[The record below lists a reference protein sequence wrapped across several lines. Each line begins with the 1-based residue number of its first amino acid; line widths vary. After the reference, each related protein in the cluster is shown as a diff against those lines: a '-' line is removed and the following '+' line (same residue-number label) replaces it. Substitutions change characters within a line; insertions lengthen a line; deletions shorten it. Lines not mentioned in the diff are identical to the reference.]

1 MDEDLGKDGA
11 NGNGSGDI
19 CRVCR
24 CEGTNDRPLFH
35 PCLCAGS
42 IKFIHQEC
50 LVQWMRYSR
59 KEFCELCGYL
69 FSFTPIYAADMPGR
83 LPLKDVISGL
93 AGSVACAAKHWLHYS
108 LVALA
113 WLGFVPLTAYRVYRC
128 LFTGSVSSILTLPLD
143 LLSMENVGSDVLH
156 GFFVVSCTL
165 VAFIGLV
172 WLREQILHGGGP
184 DWMDGGAV
192 PAAPPDPAP
201 PDPAQA
207 PADQGDV
214 GNPLEAEIPPE
225 DGENNNNPNNNNNN
239 NNNNVNNNLP
249 EELVEDV
256 VGRDGEGAAL
266 APAADEEV
274 EVDEGAGVVG
284 EGGEVG
290 REGGVEGDG
299 LGGGAGQAAGEW
311 NHLEWERAA
320 EELTWERLLG
330 LDGSLM
336 FLEHV
341 FWVVSLNTLFVLV
354 FAFCPYHVGHFAV
367 VALRASSLAAASRFE
382 GLVTT
387 LVGYCA
393 LGIALALLHA
403 LASAFKLA
411 RARHLLA
418 LCCLVV
424 KVSLLSV
431 VEIGVL
437 PLACGWWLDVCSL
450 ALFDAALRDR
460 ELGFRLA
467 PGTSLFL
474 HWLFGMM
481 YVYYFASFVLLLR
494 EVLRPGVLWFLK
506 NLNDPDFSPIREM
519 IHLPLIRH
527 ARRLIASAVIF
538 GTVVLLMLW
547 LPVQLLRTLFPSFLP
562 YTVSI
567 SATDHPGSHPGNG
580 ELSLELLLLQV
591 VLPAILEQSHARVWL
606 KSIVRA
612 WCLGASWLLGLHSYL
627 LGDPKEGPEA
637 TPAAPQQE
645 ERPEAGNGDQV
656 NEERNVGEEE
666 VVANGVEIEAGD
678 EPVIPPAQPQPFG
691 LGLGVAHQALLQR
704 EGPPNV
710 GVQVYVRPAF
720 FPLRLAALLLLL
732 CISLVFASVVA
743 LTLPVWLGRKATAL
757 WLLPPATATTLP
769 TNAPGKVHELYTA
782 ACGLYVCWAVAR
794 AGGLLAGLAL
804 AQGRIAILPRI
815 RTCLFIAARSAVACI
830 LLLGVFPLM
839 FGLLLEVVVVVPLRV
854 PLNQTPLLFVWQ
866 DWALGV
872 LYTKIAVALVMIL
885 GPPDWWLR
893 RALERAYRDGIH
905 DLSLSFIVLE
915 LAAPLLMALGLALAV
930 PYAIAHGLAPLLVSS
945 LYRRILIARS
955 IYPSL
960 LLLVCVIIIVT
971 FQVKQF
977 RRLYAHIRD
986 DKYLVGRRLVNYNHQ
1001 RRKPSAS
1008 TSSGATV
1015 VASPAQ

>member
-1 MDEDLGKDGA
+1 
-11 NGNGSGDI
+11 
-19 CRVCR
+19 
-24 CEGTNDRPLFH
+24 
-35 PCLCAGS
+35 
-42 IKFIHQEC
+42 
-50 LVQWMRYSR
+50 MRYSR

-83 LPLKDVISGL
+83 LPLKDVVSGL
-93 AGSVACAAKHWLHYS
+93 AGSVARAAKHWLHYS

-143 LLSMENVGSDVLH
+143 LLSMDNVGSDVLH
-156 GFFVVSCTL
+156 GFLVVSCTL

-184 DWMDGGAV
+184 DWMDGGA
-192 PAAPPDPAP
+192 APVVLPDPPLADPVQVP
-201 PDPAQA
+201 PGQLDGVVQVG
-207 PADQGDV
+207 GDV
-214 GNPLEAEIPPE
+214 PPE

-239 NNNNVNNNLP
+239 NNNNINNNPP
-249 EELVEDV
+249 EELMEDL
-256 VGRDGEGAAL
+256 VGREGDGGILAPVAEEEQDGE
-266 APAADEEV
+266 E
-274 EVDEGAGVVG
+274 GVVG
-284 EGGEVG
+284 GGDGGGEVG
-290 REGGVEGDG
+290 REGGAEGDG
-299 LGGGAGQAAGEW
+299 VGAGGGQAAGEW
-311 NHLEWERAA
+311 NHMEWERAA

-403 LASAFKLA
+403 VASALKLA

-494 EVLRPGVLWFLK
+494 EVLRPGVLWFLR

-519 IHLPLIRH
+519 IHLPLLRH
-527 ARRLIASAVIF
+527 ARRLVASAVIF

-567 SATDHPGSHPGNG
+567 SAADHPASHPGSG

-627 LGDPKEGPEA
+627 LGDPKDGPEGA
-637 TPAAPQQE
+637 PAAAHPDGRQE
-645 ERPEAGNGDQV
+645 EGEGQQVANPDGEGENGEDAVGAADNEAGEQP
-656 NEERNVGEEE
+656 
-666 VVANGVEIEAGD
+666 A
-678 EPVIPPAQPQPFG
+678 PPPLQPQPFG

-704 EGPPNV
+704 DGPPNI
-710 GVQVYVRPAF
+710 GTQAYVRPPF

-732 CISLVFASVVA
+732 CISLVFASVIA

-757 WLLPPATATTLP
+757 WLLPPPTATTLS
-769 TNAPGKVHELYTA
+769 TNSPGKVHELYTA

-804 AQGRIAILPRI
+804 AQGRVALLPRI
-815 RTCLFIAARSAVACI
+815 RNCLFIAARSVVACI

-893 RALERAYRDGIH
+893 RALERAYRDGIR
-905 DLSLSFIVLE
+905 DLSLSFIILQ

-945 LYRRILIARS
+945 LYKRILIARS

-960 LLLVCVIIIVT
+960 LVLVIVILMVT
-971 FQVKQF
+971 FQVRQF

-1001 RRKPSAS
+1001 RRNPSTSTSAGPSA
-1008 TSSGATV
+1008 APQ
-1015 VASPAQ
+1015 A

>member
-1 MDEDLGKDGA
+1 MDEDVGKDGA
-11 NGNGSGDI
+11 NGSGDI

-24 CEGTNDRPLFH
+24 CEGTSDRPLFH

-59 KEFCELCGYL
+59 KEFCELCGHL

-83 LPLKDVISGL
+83 LPLKDVLSGL

-113 WLGFVPLTAYRVYRC
+113 WLGFVPLIAYRVYRL
-128 LFTGSVSSILTLPLD
+128 LFTGSVSNILTLPLD
-143 LLSMENVGSDVLH
+143 LLSLENVGSDVLH

-184 DWMDGGAV
+184 DWMDGA
-192 PAAPPDPAP
+192 PAAPPDPVP
-201 PDPAQA
+201 PDPAEA
-207 PADQGDV
+207 PPRQQGD
-214 GNPLEAEIPPE
+214 GANLLEADVPPE

-239 NNNNVNNNLP
+239 NNNNINNNPP
-249 EELVEDV
+249 EELVEEV
-256 VGRDGEGAAL
+256 AARDGEGV
-266 APAADEEV
+266 APVLGPEEEPEAEDGV
-274 EVDEGAGVVG
+274 AVVG
-284 EGGEVG
+284 EGGDVG

-299 LGGGAGQAAGEW
+299 LGVGAGQGAGEW

-330 LDGSLM
+330 LDGSLL

-341 FWVVSLNTLFVLV
+341 FWVVSLNSLFVLV

-367 VALRASSLAAASRFE
+367 VALRATSLAAASRFE

-403 LASAFKLA
+403 LASALKLA

-450 ALFDAALRDR
+450 ALFDAALKDR

-567 SATDHPGSHPGNG
+567 SATDHPGAHPGSG

-606 KSIVRA
+606 KSIVRG

-627 LGDPKEGPEA
+627 LGDPKDGPDA
-637 TPAAPQQE
+637 QQAAAEPE
-645 ERPEAGNGDQV
+645 PEAGDGAEM
-656 NEERNVGEEE
+656 NEEGDIVEEE
-666 VVANGVEIEAGD
+666 LVAEEPENDVAE
-678 EPVIPPAQPQPFG
+678 EPVNPPPQPQPFG

-704 EGPPNV
+704 EGPQNV
-710 GVQVYVRPAF
+710 GVQVYVRPPF

-732 CISLVFASVVA
+732 CVSLVFASVVA
-743 LTLPVWLGRKATAL
+743 LTLPVWLGRQATAL
-757 WLLPPATATTLP
+757 WLLPPASATTFP
-769 TNAPGKVHELYTA
+769 TNSPGKVHELYTA

-945 LYRRILIARS
+945 LYKRILIARS

-960 LLLVCVIIIVT
+960 LLLVAAILMVT

-1008 TSSGATV
+1008 MSSGTSV
-1015 VASPAQ
+1015 SSVPA